1 MNKQEFLNE
10 AKEYVEAC
18 FEQFKEYQENVNDVL
33 DAFHDLCKK
42 NGLHYYVAYGSLLG
56 LIRDGGDIPWD
67 YDIDVLVPI
76 NEREKLLNVLDSNL
90 PDEYYYAY
98 YNNMSDY
105 PAECLRVCRKG
116 DSYMALH
123 LDVYFYIG
131 APDEKDKRDKLI
143 QKVRKLSVKRAGKF
157 CRRHVE
163 REKTCSKSSKVS
175 AIVNKVRFAFVTNQR
190 LINTEKRLCK
200 LYPLG
205 TTGKC
210 IVLDDVNDVFNY
222 SCLGEGKDQ
231 RFGTRVRTVPE
242 NSDDYLTDTF
252 GDYKKYFP
260 IKNRFEEFYNM
271 KNIVDQRQKYYR
283 EHQMKK

>member
-1 MNKQEFLNE
+1 MNKQEFLDE

-42 NGLHYYVAYGSLLG
+42 NGLHYYVSYGSLLG

-76 NEREKLLNVLDSNL
+76 TEREKLLNVLDSNL

-98 YNNMSDY
+98 TTNMKDY
-105 PAECLRVCRKG
+105 PAECLRLCKKG
-116 DSYMALH
+116 CSYMALH
-123 LDVYFYIG
+123 LDVFFCIG
-131 APDEKDKRDKLI
+131 TPDDKESREKFIKKLI
-143 QKVRKLSVKRAGKF
+143 RISLIRSGKYIDSHLESEVSHSKMRKI
-157 CRRHVE
+157 
-163 REKTCSKSSKVS
+163 SS
-175 AIVNKVRFAFVTNQR
+175 AVNKVRYMFVSHRHLMRVEDKLSTMYPFGK
-190 LINTEKRLCK
+190 TEKC
-200 LYPLG
+200 
-205 TTGKC
+205 T
-210 IVLDDVNDVFNY
+210 VLASVTYDFDY
-222 SCLGEGKDQ
+222 SFLGEGKDI
-231 RFGTRVRTVPE
+231 RIGDKVRTVPVNPE
-242 NSDDYLTDTF
+242 GFLKNSY